1 MIISKRKTSKEL
13 LFYRALSFR
22 DYLSEQEGKKLS
34 VLERGY
40 EGECIYDKVFEQTS
54 GQTVLVFRDIY
65 LKIEDSVA
73 QYDSLI
79 VSDGEITVN
88 EIKNFS
94 GLYRFEN
101 DKWYIRDFEVPD
113 DPVSQLKRAMNKL
126 ERLSYGSPLN
136 FKVSGSWCFRMWN
149 SVCRLRTGRY
159 RI

>member
-88 EIKNFS
+88 EIKTSRVFIDLKMTN
-94 GLYRFEN
+94 GLYAILKCRM
-101 DKWYIRDFEVPD
+101 IRCP
-113 DPVSQLKRAMNKL
+113 S
-126 ERLSYGSPLN
+126 
-136 FKVSGSWCFRMWN
+136 
-149 SVCRLRTGRY
+149 
-159 RI
+159 